1 MKRMYGNLLLLLT
14 AIIWGCAFVAQ
25 SAGMDH
31 VGPFTYQ
38 ATRSLLG
45 AIVLIPVFLMTDRQ
59 KKKQGTYKPMTSKD
73 KKMLWLGGICCGL
86 ALCVAANLQQVGI
99 LYTTVGKA
107 GFITAL
113 YILIVPIFGL
123 FFRKKVRP
131 LLWICVGIA
140 VVGLYLLCMSETLTI
155 AKGDL
160 YVFACAIVFAVHI
173 LVIDH
178 FAPHVDCVRMSCIQ
192 FLVTAVLSGV
202 LMLIFEEPKWSDI
215 SAAWLSIGYAGI
227 FSCGV
232 AYTLQIVAQ
241 KHTQPV
247 VASLLL
253 SLESVVAVIAGI
265 ILLKEMPTVK
275 EAIGCVLM
283 FAAIILAQLPEKRK
297 ELPPISE

>member
-1 MKRMYGNLLLLLT
+1 
-14 AIIWGCAFVAQ
+14 
-25 SAGMDH
+25 
-31 VGPFTYQ
+31 
-38 ATRSLLG
+38 
-45 AIVLIPVFLMTDRQ
+45 
-59 KKKQGTYKPMTSKD
+59 
-73 KKMLWLGGICCGL
+73 MLWTGGICCGL

-99 LYTTVGKA
+99 MYTTVGKA

-131 LLWICVGIA
+131 LLWVCVAIA

-160 YVFACAIVFAVHI
+160 YVFACAIVFAIHI

-178 FAPHVDCVRMSCIQ
+178 FAPHVDGVKMSCIQ
-192 FLVTAVLSGV
+192 FFVTAVLSGI
-202 LMLIFEEPKWSDI
+202 LMLIYEEPNWADI
-215 SAAWLSIGYAGI
+215 SAAWLSIGYAGVL
-227 FSCGV
+227 SCGV

-265 ILLKEMPTVK
+265 ILLKEMPTLK
-275 EAIGCVLM
+275 EGIGCVLM
-283 FAAIILAQLPEKRK
+283 FAAIILAQLPEKK
-297 ELPPISE
+297 NELN